1 VKLSFVEVGVGTLAV
16 MAAGVT
22 IQGAVSQ
29 GPPDAEAKVQQST
42 CLSNLRHLGI
52 AFQLYLGDFNDVAP
66 LSVPAVN
73 GQFAP
78 LQQFPAPISQRYEPM
93 GSGWAHALRPY
104 TLYKS
109 VFVCPAS
116 KKLEVE
122 DSQVG
127 QSPRVLET
135 SYAYNGLLH
144 ALNAA
149 KFVAPAELTAFWE
162 GWGDTFDARF
172 YGANPQLNCHDGSPP
187 CVYAGVQGPT
197 SMMFQPHGTMWIHN
211 SGFNSAF
218 ADTHTKWT
226 RVGAQVTPD
235 SAGPPYTDYRID
247 PFTGYDESGI
257 PGWYW
262 QHHMHPLIFSPDFD
276 FNWSK
281 RDADG
286 RAMPTPQSLTRL
298 PVH

>member
-1 VKLSFVEVGVGTLAV
+1 VKISLVEVGVGTLAML
-16 MAAGVT
+16 MAGAA
-22 IQGAVSQ
+22 IQGSVGQVA
-29 GPPDAEAKVQQST
+29 PDEEAKAQQST
-42 CLSNLRHLGI
+42 CLRNLRSLGL
-52 AFQLYLGDFNDVAP
+52 AFQLYVGDFHDVAP
-66 LSVPAVN
+66 LSVPNAN
-73 GQFAP
+73 GQYAP
-78 LQQFPAPISQRYEPM
+78 LRQFPAPIGQRYEPM
-93 GSGWAHALRPY
+93 GSGWVHALRPY
-104 TLYKS
+104 TLDKS

-149 KFVAPAELTAFWE
+149 KFVAPAELTTFWE
-162 GWGDTFDARF
+162 GWGDTFDPRY

-197 SMMFQPHGTMWIHN
+197 SIMFQPHGTLWIHN

-226 RVGAQVTPD
+226 RVGAQVTPG
-235 SAGPPYTDYRID
+235 SAGPPYTDYRVD
-247 PFTGYDESGI
+247 PFTGYDDKGI

-262 QHHMHPLIFSPDFD
+262 QHNLHPLIFAPDFD
-276 FNWSK
+276 FDWRRHDAERHAIPVPQTLK
-281 RDADG
+281 RLSAN
-286 RAMPTPQSLTRL
+286 
-298 PVH
+298 